1 MLLVFCEKMIWV
13 SGTVRNVELGV
24 CEVMWCVKESCLLLL
39 WFMHVTFPKMVCVGH
54 ACESYLSIVWRPPVV
69 QHDIVIVGSKDT
81 SCSLPAKAQAKE
93 MSTQRSIS
101 APRFVIAQ
109 RR

>member
-1 MLLVFCEKMIWV
+1 MCEGIMFVVALV
-13 SGTVRNVELGV
+13 
-24 CEVMWCVKESCLLLL
+24 
-39 WFMHVTFPKMVCVGH
+39 H
-54 ACESYLSIVWRPPVV
+54 ACDIPKKWFVWDMYASLISASSGGHPVV
-69 QHDIVIVGSKDT
+69 QHDIVIVGAKDT